1 LLVEKHATE
10 TFRLAAAI
18 VGVADAADVTQETFV
33 QAWQQLPKLR
43 DAGAFGPWLRR
54 ICVNRSRNWL
64 RTRGRRPRAAFDLA
78 DEVGTADPRP
88 DFRAEAEARAIL
100 EPAFDSLTPDQ
111 RAVLA
116 LHYSMGFSIAEAA
129 EALEI
134 RVGTAKSRLS
144 AGLAAL
150 RRELEDPGRDVETEV
165 VT

>member
-1 LLVEKHATE
+1 MLVEKHAAE

-33 QAWQQLPKLR
+33 SAWQQLPKLR

-64 RTRGRRPRAAFDLA
+64 RSRGRRPRAALEIS
-78 DEVGTADPRP
+78 DEVGNVDLRP
-88 DFRAEAEARAIL
+88 DFRAEVEARAIL
-100 EPAFDSLTPDQ
+100 EPAFESLSVDQ

-116 LHYSMGFSIAEAA
+116 LHYSIGLSISEAA
-129 EALEI
+129 DALGI

-144 AGLAAL
+144 AGLAVL
-150 RRELEDPGRDVETEV
+150 RRELDDPRRDVETEV

>member
-1 LLVEKHATE
+1 MLVEKHATE

-33 QAWQQLPKLR
+33 SAWQQLPKLR

-64 RTRGRRPRAAFDLA
+64 RSRGRRPRTALDLG
-78 DEVGTADPRP
+78 DEVRVTDPRP
-88 DFRAEAEARAIL
+88 DFRAAAEARAIL
-100 EPAFDSLTPDQ
+100 EPAFESLSVDQ

-116 LHYSMGFSIAEAA
+116 LHYSIGLSISEAA
-129 EALEI
+129 DVLGI

-144 AGLAAL
+144 AGLAVL
-150 RRELEDPGRDVETEV
+150 RRELDDPRRDVETEV